1 MQKGKVNLCES
12 EKSELFI
19 LKDVKAGKLSGGV
32 VGTVAPAPFRFV
44 MVVIIFTSPPGW
56 RDVSDLPVDQKE
68 GSSEV
73 ATWSCPLW

>member
-1 MQKGKVNLCES
+1 MQKGKVNLCKS

-44 MVVIIFTSPPGW
+44 MVVIIFTSPPG
-56 RDVSDLPVDQKE
+56 
-68 GSSEV
+68 
-73 ATWSCPLW
+73 